1 MDTNKNTLKKQRQCE
16 NMKKDPQKYAEYLEK
31 ERLQQQK
38 IRKEKKQF
46 LKKHPMKA
54 KEEREKK
61 KLKQRELRRKK
72 KEENGTLEVTTP
84 KQKASTERER
94 R

>member
-1 MDTNKNTLKKQRQCE
+1 MDTNKNTLKKQRQHE

-31 ERLQQQK
+31 ERLRQQK

-61 KLKQRELRRKK
+61 KSKQRELRRKK
-72 KEENGTLEVTTP
+72 KRGKWDTGSYNPQT
-84 KQKASTERER
+84 KSIQ
-94 R
+94 